1 MFVLLLLLFQ
11 SPSSWTVAPLG
22 VTVGDTIR
30 LTRRVGATPDVRAR
44 LQPLGQAGAL
54 EALAPPQWFYSEGD
68 LSILYVV
75 SLFEPGRHDIPMPD
89 VELVYADGRAE
100 TLAGDTAWI
109 EVLSLLPSEDSAVA
123 PMPSRGPI
131 ARPPTSL
138 LPALALVAAALLGT
152 LIWALIRWRP
162 VRRPTPQRAN
172 SVRADPPIER
182 WVAAGE
188 PRAVAAVAAD
198 RLRRAIAE
206 WLPEAGRHLH
216 TEECIRIVLAQR
228 QGDVGR
234 QVADVLRTLERARF
248 SPAASA
254 DVLDVVDSAEAVI
267 AALASAP
274 VES

>member
-1 MFVLLLLLFQ
+1 MLALLLLLFQ
-11 SPSSWTVAPLG
+11 APSSWTVTPLG
-22 VTVGDTIR
+22 ATVGDTIR
-30 LTRRVGATPDVRAR
+30 LTRRVAATPDVRAR
-44 LQPLGQAGAL
+44 LLPLGQAGAL
-54 EALAPPQWFYSEGD
+54 EPLSPPQWFYSEGD

-75 SLFEPGRHDIPMPD
+75 SLFEPGRHGIPMPD

-109 EVLSLLPSEDSAVA
+109 DVLSLLPSEDSAVA

-138 LPALALVAAALLGT
+138 GPVVALVAAALLGT
-152 LIWALIRWRP
+152 IIWALIRWRP
-162 VRRPTPQRAN
+162 VRRPTPRRLA
-172 SVRADPPIER
+172 SVVADPPIEQ

-216 TEECIRIVLAQR
+216 TEECIRVVLVQR

-234 QVADVLRTLERARF
+234 QVADVLRALERARF

-254 DVLDVVDSAEAVI
+254 DVLDVVDSAETVI
-267 AALASAP
+267 GALAAAP
-274 VES
+274 IES

>member
-1 MFVLLLLLFQ
+1 MFVLLVLLVQ
-11 SPSSWTVAPLG
+11 APSSWTVAPLG
-22 VTVGDTIR
+22 ATVGDTVR
-30 LTRRVGATPDVRAR
+30 LTRRVEATPDVRAR

-54 EALAPPQWFYSEGD
+54 EPLAPPQWFYSEGE
-68 LSILYVV
+68 LAILYVV
-75 SLFEPGRHDIPMPD
+75 SLFEPGRHGIPMPD

-109 EVLSLLPSEDSAVA
+109 DVLSVLPSGDSAVA
-123 PMPSRGPI
+123 PVPSRGPI
-131 ARPPTSL
+131 ARRPTS
-138 LPALALVAAALLGT
+138 PVPVVALVAAALLGT
-152 LIWALIRWRP
+152 LLWALVRWRP
-162 VRRPTPQRAN
+162 VRRPTPPRVEG
-172 SVRADPPIER
+172 VRADPPIEQ

-206 WLPEAGRHLH
+206 WLPEASRHLH
-216 TEECIRIVLAQR
+216 TEECIRVVLAKR

-267 AALASAP
+267 AALAAAP
-274 VES
+274 LKS